1 MPLYCYKCNACGFCF
16 ESWHSMS
23 FDSQT
28 CTRCRS
34 ESVFRIPSMQ
44 ESITAPLT
52 AHRPGHI
59 VGEYIED
66 AKKEIKQEKK
76 DLKSR
81 EL

>member
-1 MPLYCYKCNACGFCF
+1 
-16 ESWHSMS
+16 
-23 FDSQT
+23 
-28 CTRCRS
+28 
-34 ESVFRIPSMQ
+34 MQ